1 MVGGV
6 GGEIGEVADEAAHA
20 AAVGGV
26 WAGGGGAW
34 RGAIA
39 DSPLD
44 DGIAP
49 IGGDIAAT
57 YRTCGGDSGGCCRD
71 NCREPVGRG
80 DGALLTIDGAVGIG
94 GVGTYIVGG

>member
-1 MVGGV
+1 MVQQHSCHKNSFFSIHRAGGIGGVGAVVVGGV
-6 GGEIGEVADEAAHA
+6 GWEFGKVADDAARA

-26 WAGGGGAW
+26 RAGCSGAW

-57 YRTCGGDSGGCCRD
+57 YRSSGGDSGG
-71 NCREPVGRG
+71 
-80 DGALLTIDGAVGIG
+80 
-94 GVGTYIVGG
+94 